1 MKAPDNVFTQFCTEL
16 EAAKQFGKLGKN
28 TFKKILGYDMTW
40 PGFAE
45 DALTWLEELGCSRA
59 REYYE
64 VVKLEWQQGHEQ
76 QMKNVAAWYVKQNFD
91 RREVRESRKRQE
103 VEQLK
108 ADLQQRSDKELLIL
122 LQRLRKSGE

>member
-1 MKAPDNVFTQFCTEL
+1 
-16 EAAKQFGKLGKN
+16 
-28 TFKKILGYDMTW
+28 
-40 PGFAE
+40 
-45 DALTWLEELGCSRA
+45 
-59 REYYE
+59 
-64 VVKLEWQQGHEQ
+64 
-76 QMKNVAAWYVKQNFD
+76 MKNVAAWYVKQNFD

>member
-1 MKAPDNVFTQFCTEL
+1 MEQLLNEIQPGMRLTRAF
-16 EAAKQFGKLGKN
+16 
-28 TFKKILGYDMTW
+28 FKKVLGFEMTW
-40 PGFAE
+40 TGCADE
-45 DALTWLEELGCSRA
+45 MLSRLEELGCSRA

-64 VVKLEWQQGHEQ
+64 TVRSEWKQRHEQ

>member
-45 DALTWLEELGCSRA
+45 DALTRLEELGCSRA

-64 VVKLEWQQGHEQ
+64 VVKLEWQQGHKQ

>member
-1 MKAPDNVFTQFCTEL
+1 MEQLLNEIQPGMRLTRAF
-16 EAAKQFGKLGKN
+16 
-28 TFKKILGYDMTW
+28 FKKVLGFEMTW
-40 PGFAE
+40 PGCADE
-45 DALTWLEELGCSRA
+45 MLSRLEELGCSRA

-64 VVKLEWQQGHEQ
+64 TVRAEWKQ
-76 QMKNVAAWYVKQNFD
+76 NVAAWYLKQNFN

>member
-1 MKAPDNVFTQFCTEL
+1 MEQLLNEIQPGMRLTRAF
-16 EAAKQFGKLGKN
+16 
-28 TFKKILGYDMTW
+28 FKKVLGFEMTW
-40 PGFAE
+40 PGCADE
-45 DALTWLEELGCSRA
+45 MLSRLEELGCSRA

-64 VVKLEWQQGHEQ
+64 TVRAEWKQRHEQ
-76 QMKNVAAWYVKQNFD
+76 QMKNVAAWYLKQNFN
-91 RREVRESRKRQE
+91 RREVRHTRKRQE